1 MDQGI
6 FTYKSSTLRE
16 SDIQL
21 FDSNQWLND
30 QCINFFYEYLAE
42 NVGSNSVLIDPAA
55 VFMMLLEDDIHDLR
69 ISLRRLEIS
78 DSSYIFC
85 PINDNLDPYTPARG
99 SHWSLCVYA
108 RGRAYYYDSTGTSAT
123 NYSNSRNIAYKLS
136 QLLHQ
141 PTPTLT
147 QVNLK
152 YPQNNS
158 SDCGVY
164 VLMITREI
172 VRRLEDEYNEDI
184 LLLKD
189 MQDSI
194 SPRGAQNLRNEIK
207 SIILSLKTKLYN

>member
-1 MDQGI
+1 MEQGI

-16 SDIQL
+16 SDISL
-21 FDSNQWLND
+21 FNSNQWLND

-42 NVGSNSVLIDPAA
+42 TAGRDCVLMDPAA
-55 VFMMLLEDDIHDLR
+55 VFMMLLEDDIDDLR
-69 ISLRRLEIS
+69 ASLRRLEIS
-78 DSSYIFC
+78 EDSYIFC
-85 PINDNLDPYTPARG
+85 PINDNLDPDTPARG

-123 NYSNSRNIAYKLS
+123 NYSNARNIAYKLS

-141 PTPTLT
+141 PKPNLT
-147 QVNLK
+147 QVTLK

-172 VRRLEDEYNEDI
+172 VIRLEDGFNEDI
-184 LLLKD
+184 LLLKNI
-189 MQDSI
+189 QDSI
-194 SPRGAQNLRNEIK
+194 FPRAAQNLRKEIK
-207 SIILSLKTKLYN
+207 SIIQSLKTN